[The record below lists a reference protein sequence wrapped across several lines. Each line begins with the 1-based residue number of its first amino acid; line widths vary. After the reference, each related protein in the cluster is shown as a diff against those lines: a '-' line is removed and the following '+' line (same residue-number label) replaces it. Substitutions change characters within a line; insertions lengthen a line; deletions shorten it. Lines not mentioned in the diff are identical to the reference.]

1 VKKKTASTDLSLSK
15 DLFSEIT
22 LLIEQSKARVQIYAN
37 STLTMLYWYIGKRI
51 NDDILKNKRA
61 EYGKQ
66 IVASL
71 ASQLTEQYGRSYE
84 VRNIRRMMQFAEL
97 FPEIEIVSPL
107 VTQLTWT
114 HFIELLSVKTSEAR
128 LFYAQLAFDS
138 KLTKRELQRQIA
150 TKTYERTELANI
162 QIGVNSIIPP
172 NIFKDP
178 YVLDFLGLKNTYL
191 EKDIEEAILREL
203 EEFILELGNGFA
215 FLERQKRIILD
226 GEDFYL
232 DLLFYHR
239 KIKRLVAI
247 ELKLGKFDAKYKGQ
261 MELYLKYL
269 DRYEKAEGENS
280 PIGLILCAGESR
292 EQIELLEMHK
302 DGIMVA
308 EYLTELP
315 PKKELEKKLHALLLE
330 ARERLAT
337 NTYKTK
343 KQQLQ

>member
-1 VKKKTASTDLSLSK
+1 MKKKPTLADLSLSK
-15 DLFSEIT
+15 NLFSEIT
-22 LLIEQSKARVQIYAN
+22 LLIEQSKSGVQIYAN
-37 STLTMLYWYIGKRI
+37 STLTMLYWHIGKLI
-51 NDDILKNKRA
+51 NDDILQNKRA

-66 IVASL
+66 IVPLL

-84 VRNIRRMMQFAEL
+84 VRNIRRMMQFAEF

-107 VTQLTWT
+107 AAQLTWT
-114 HFIELLSVKTSEAR
+114 HFIEILSLKTSEER
-128 LFYAQLAFDS
+128 LFYAQLTASEHLS
-138 KLTKRELQRQIA
+138 KRQLRRKIA
-150 TKTYERTELANI
+150 TKTYDRTELANF

-172 NIFKDP
+172 NVFKDP

-191 EKDIEEAILREL
+191 EKDMEEAILREL

-247 ELKLGKFDAKYKGQ
+247 ELKLGKFEAKYKGQ

-337 NTYKTK
+337 NTRKTK
-343 KQQLQ
+343 RQQLQ